1 MEEGLGTIK
10 KTKNNISK
18 IYFNKSN
25 KKNGDFKDDQIEI
38 ILDNKNITPKP
49 IYFNFQEIET
59 KKSFD
64 RIDRLLKHF
73 DTKPEHDD
81 QRKPSEI
88 SNEDETR
95 NIKDTNL
102 NVLENIHLHKDTN
115 RTNRSGYEQYEKKI
129 LDFYDEILLTETET
143 INLLNIPNILN
154 DSEEDKMQVQ
164 KANERY
170 QKLLNNDENNCIN
183 KSMQTLNVFR
193 KNKDVYVSIIN
204 KQNNNSQTNLYELHK
219 LTMRSSTN
227 IPELLHKKFIKY
239 RNNKFKKI
247 MDEYGDF
254 LNINE
259 RIILKKNMWV
269 QVVDKNT
276 VDNKQTTI
284 IPKSFYKSKKN
295 NTSLFNTLF
304 STKNVSRSLSNKSRT
319 FRSKGKFK
327 NMKTMKFLTSSF
339 SEDEYLIK
347 SIIKKKKEQGDDQEG
362 KENKIEDDDD
372 NNLPWKINIK
382 KKMLNKENFVLLLKT
397 LEKCIIQNIYYYE
410 QMVYKNIHLSYI
422 KDLRKNNNIKM
433 FDGENY
439 DVLTNPNINYK
450 KKKTIIRTKIKKNIK
465 KIINFYHIN
474 KYIDN
479 LDILKMPTKCD
490 TNNANI
496 NTIVNPIKKKLR
508 SLPKGKKEIIS
519 KRLMASKLRLKIRNK
534 ARKGID
540 NIKGKDQIIDDNNI
554 NADYKQNKDT
564 DNQKLDEESNY
575 PLLKKNIN
583 DNKTNQW
590 DQGILSIIIN
600 HDNNE
605 DKLEKINTLIADDVF
620 NDNKNTT
627 GINIISNDEKKN
639 NQNLEKPKNYEKKK
653 LSHILKKKKKF
664 MSINGNR
671 IKLKREVKQNDGIYN
686 SMSDNDDMEINI
698 SCLENTYKKENIEAQ
713 YKNNTLY
720 NYKRKEYIKNISI
733 DKLFQFHYKNLEKN
747 VTSIDTN
754 KFYED
759 YITASYSNT
768 LDIGNFQNSKG
779 NIAIFSFINPTYP
792 IKLYN
797 LNTSVMKIKYSN
809 SNPSILVAA
818 LCNGHIYIYDIRNND
833 NNPVLKSTTI
843 KNYDNCFEPIY
854 DISFKNSYTSNS
866 INECVFYSAHENGS
880 VYQWDIQKE
889 LNNKEILYLKNKKN
903 HLYTDLSS
911 IFQNKSLANKPFNS
925 SLTCIDIDN
934 YMQHDEDFIIS
945 NIEKKNSAN
954 NFHKNEK
961 NYNGYSPNNS
971 NINDNNDDNI
981 NNDEVDLLNKN
992 THHSN
997 GEEKR
1002 KDVEDLDFIKSISKE
1017 EELSNHYKNITKNI
1031 IDKKIKPIHSYYY
1044 VGTKNGIIYRCN
1056 SCYHKS
1062 FLNYYYAHFGAVN
1075 KVKINQF
1082 DHDIFL
1088 SAGEDSTVKLW
1099 NKFSNEQITTFKSKN
1114 SYSSIND
1121 ILWLPN
1127 NSTSFFC
1134 CSDDGRVELWDFDFL
1149 SKDPLVIFYPN
1160 VMESSKMISLEM
1172 FNKNDILLCGDNLSN
1187 VFMIKIKNLVNQEYD
1202 NYEQKAKLSNCLK
1215 HLDTYDYF

>member
-10 KTKNNISK
+10 KIKNNISK

-25 KKNGDFKDDQIEI
+25 KKNGDFKDDHIEI

-59 KKSFD
+59 KKTFD

-73 DTKPEHDD
+73 DTKPDHDD
-81 QRKPSEI
+81 QRKNLGI
-88 SNEDETR
+88 SNEEDQSR
-95 NIKDTNL
+95 NVENTNL
-102 NVLENIHLHKDTN
+102 NALENIHLHKDTN
-115 RTNRSGYEQYEKKI
+115 RTNYSEYEQYEKEI
-129 LDFYDEILLTETET
+129 LNFYDEILLTETET

-154 DSEEDKMQVQ
+154 DSEEDKMQAQ
-164 KANERY
+164 KTNERY
-170 QKLLNNDENNCIN
+170 QKLLNNDESNCIN
-183 KSMQTLNVFR
+183 KSMQTLNVFK

-204 KQNNNSQTNLYELHK
+204 KQNNHSQTNLYELHK
-219 LTMRSSTN
+219 LTMRNSSS

-239 RNNKFKKI
+239 RNKKFKKI

-269 QVVDKNT
+269 QVVDKNV

-284 IPKSFYKSKKN
+284 IPKSFYKSKKT
-295 NTSLFNTLF
+295 NTSLFNALF
-304 STKNVSRSLSNKSRT
+304 STKNTSRSLSNKSRT
-319 FRSKGKFK
+319 RSKGKFK

-362 KENKIEDDDD
+362 KENNIEDDD
-372 NNLPWKINIK
+372 NNLPWKINNK
-382 KKMLNKENFVLLLKT
+382 KKMLNKGNFILLLKT

-410 QMVYKNIHLSYI
+410 QMLYKNIHLSYI
-422 KDLRKNNNIKM
+422 KDFRKNNNIKM

-474 KYIDN
+474 KYIDTVEN
-479 LDILKMPTKCD
+479 LKMPTKCD
-490 TNNANI
+490 TSNANI
-496 NTIVNPIKKKLR
+496 NIIVNPIKKKLR
-508 SLPKGKKEIIS
+508 FLPKGKKGIIS
-519 KRLMASKLRLKIRNK
+519 KRIMASNLRLKIRNK
-534 ARKGID
+534 ARKRTEQ
-540 NIKGKDQIIDDNNI
+540 IKDKDQIIDNNNI
-554 NADYKQNKDT
+554 NADYKPQNKDIN
-564 DNQKLDEESNY
+564 NQKPNEETTDS
-575 PLLKKNIN
+575 LLKKNKN
-583 DNKTNQW
+583 DDKTNQW
-590 DQGILSIIIN
+590 DQEILSIIIN

-605 DKLEKINTLIADDVF
+605 DKLKKISTLIADDVF
-620 NDNKNTT
+620 KDNNNTGVNT
-627 GINIISNDEKKN
+627 ISNDETKKDP
-639 NQNLEKPKNYEKKK
+639 NLEKPKNYEKKK
-653 LSHILKKKKKF
+653 LSHLLKKKKKF

-671 IKLKREVKQNDGIYN
+671 IKIKREVKQNDCLYN

-698 SCLENTYKKENIEAQ
+698 SSLENTYKKENIEAQ

-720 NYKRKEYIKNISI
+720 SYKRKEYIKNISI

-809 SNPSILVAA
+809 NNPSILVAA
-818 LCNGHIYIYDIRNND
+818 LCNGHINIYDIRNND
-833 NNPVLKSTTI
+833 NNPVLKSTMI
-843 KNYDNCFEPIY
+843 KNYDNSFEPIY

-866 INECVFYSAHENGS
+866 INECVFYSAHESGS

-971 NINDNNDDNI
+971 NINDNNDDNT
-981 NNDEVDLLNKN
+981 NNEEIDLLNN
-992 THHSN
+992 NSHHLN
-997 GEEKR
+997 GTEKH
-1002 KDVEDLDFIKSISKE
+1002 KDVEDLDFVKSISKE

-1031 IDKKIKPIHSYYY
+1031 IDKTIKPIHSYYY

-1062 FLNYYYAHFGAVN
+1062 FLNYYYAHFGSVN
-1075 KVKINQF
+1075 KIKINLF

-1099 NKFSNEQITTFKSKN
+1099 NKFSNKPITTFKSKN

-1134 CSDDGRVELWDFDFL
+1134 CSDDGRVELWDFDFF

-1160 VMESSKMISLEM
+1160 GMESSKMISLEM

-1187 VFMIKIKNLVNQEYD
+1187 VFMIKIKNLVDREYD
-1202 NYEQKAKLSNCLK
+1202 NYEQKAKLTNCLK

>member
-10 KTKNNISK
+10 KIKNNISK

-25 KKNGDFKDDQIEI
+25 KKNGDFKDDHIEI

-64 RIDRLLKHF
+64 RIDQLLKHF
-73 DTKPEHDD
+73 DTKPDHDD
-81 QRKPSEI
+81 QKKNLGI
-88 SNEDETR
+88 SNEEDPSR
-95 NIKDTNL
+95 NIKNTNL
-102 NVLENIHLHKDTN
+102 NTLENIHLHKDTN
-115 RTNRSGYEQYEKKI
+115 RTNYSEYEQYEKEI
-129 LDFYDEILLTETET
+129 LNFYDEILLTETET
-143 INLLNIPNILN
+143 INLLNIPNILK
-154 DSEEDKMQVQ
+154 DSEEDKMQAQ
-164 KANERY
+164 KTNERY
-170 QKLLNNDENNCIN
+170 EKLLSNDESNCIN
-183 KSMQTLNVFR
+183 KSMQTLNVFK

-204 KQNNNSQTNLYELHK
+204 KQNNYSQTNLYELHK
-219 LTMRSSTN
+219 LTMRNSSN

-239 RNNKFKKI
+239 RNKKFKKI

-269 QVVDKNT
+269 QVVDKNV

-284 IPKSFYKSKKN
+284 IPKSFYKSKKT
-295 NTSLFNTLF
+295 NTSLFNALF
-304 STKNVSRSLSNKSRT
+304 STKNTSRSSSNKSRT

-362 KENKIEDDDD
+362 QENNIEDDD
-372 NNLPWKINIK
+372 NNLPWKINNK
-382 KKMLNKENFVLLLKT
+382 KKMLNKENFILLLKA

-410 QMVYKNIHLSYI
+410 QMLYKNIHLSYI
-422 KDLRKNNNIKM
+422 KDFRKNNSIKM

-465 KIINFYHIN
+465 KIINFYQIN
-474 KYIDN
+474 KYIDTVEN
-479 LDILKMPTKCD
+479 FKIPTKCD
-490 TNNANI
+490 TSNANI

-508 SLPKGKKEIIS
+508 SLPKGKKGIIS
-519 KRLMASKLRLKIRNK
+519 KRIMASKLRLKIRNK
-534 ARKGID
+534 ARKRARQ
-540 NIKGKDQIIDDNNI
+540 IKDKDQIIDDSNI
-554 NADYKQNKDT
+554 NNDYKLQNKGT
-564 DNQKLDEESNY
+564 NNRKLGEESTDS
-575 PLLKKNIN
+575 LLKKNTN
-583 DNKTNQW
+583 DDKTNQW
-590 DQGILSIIIN
+590 DQEILSIIIN

-605 DKLEKINTLIADDVF
+605 DKLKKISTLIADDVF
-620 NDNKNTT
+620 KDNNTGVNT
-627 GINIISNDEKKN
+627 ISNDETKN
-639 NQNLEKPKNYEKKK
+639 DQNFEKPKNYEKKK

-671 IKLKREVKQNDGIYN
+671 IKIKREVKQNDCIYN

-698 SCLENTYKKENIEAQ
+698 SCLESTYKKENIETQ

-720 NYKRKEYIKNISI
+720 NHKRKEYIKNISI

-747 VTSIDTN
+747 VTSIETN

-797 LNTSVMKIKYSN
+797 LNTSVMKVKYSN
-809 SNPSILVAA
+809 NNPSILVAA
-818 LCNGHIYIYDIRNND
+818 LCNGHINIYDIRNND
-833 NNPVLKSTTI
+833 NNPVLKSTMI

-911 IFQNKSLANKPFNS
+911 IFQNKGLASKPFNS

-971 NINDNNDDNI
+971 NIIDNNDDNT
-981 NNDEVDLLNKN
+981 NNEEIDLLNKN
-992 THHSN
+992 SHHLN
-997 GEEKR
+997 GTEKY
-1002 KDVEDLDFIKSISKE
+1002 KDVEDLDFVKSISKE

-1031 IDKKIKPIHSYYY
+1031 IDKTIKPIHSYYY

-1062 FLNYYYAHFGAVN
+1062 FLNYYYAHFGSVN
-1075 KVKINQF
+1075 RIKINQF

-1099 NKFSNEQITTFKSKN
+1099 NKFSNKQITTFKSKN

-1187 VFMIKIKNLVNQEYD
+1187 VFMIKIKNLVDREYD
-1202 NYEQKAKLSNCLK
+1202 NYEQKAKLANCLK

>member
-10 KTKNNISK
+10 KIKNNISK

-25 KKNGDFKDDQIEI
+25 KKNGDFKDDHIEI

-64 RIDRLLKHF
+64 RIDQLLKHF
-73 DTKPEHDD
+73 DTKPDHDD
-81 QRKPSEI
+81 QRKNLGI
-88 SNEDETR
+88 SNEEDPSK
-95 NIKDTNL
+95 NIKNTNL
-102 NVLENIHLHKDTN
+102 NALENTHLHKDTN
-115 RTNRSGYEQYEKKI
+115 RTNYSEYEQYEKEI
-129 LDFYDEILLTETET
+129 LNFYDEILLTETET

-154 DSEEDKMQVQ
+154 DSEEDKMQAQ
-164 KANERY
+164 KTNERY
-170 QKLLNNDENNCIN
+170 EKLLSNDESNCVN
-183 KSMQTLNVFR
+183 KSMQTLNVFK

-204 KQNNNSQTNLYELHK
+204 KQNNYSQTNLYELHK
-219 LTMRSSTN
+219 LTMRNSSN

-239 RNNKFKKI
+239 RNKKFKKI

-254 LNINE
+254 LSINE

-269 QVVDKNT
+269 QVVDKNV

-284 IPKSFYKSKKN
+284 IPKSFYKSKKT
-295 NTSLFNTLF
+295 NTSLFNALF
-304 STKNVSRSLSNKSRT
+304 SSKNTSRSLSNKSRT
-319 FRSKGKFK
+319 YRSKGKFK

-362 KENKIEDDDD
+362 QENNIEDDD
-372 NNLPWKINIK
+372 NNLPWKINNK
-382 KKMLNKENFVLLLKT
+382 KKMLNKENFILLLKT

-410 QMVYKNIHLSYI
+410 QMLYKNIHLSYI
-422 KDLRKNNNIKM
+422 KDFRKNNSIKM

-465 KIINFYHIN
+465 KIINFYQIN
-474 KYIDN
+474 KYIDTVEN
-479 LDILKMPTKCD
+479 LKIPTKCD
-490 TNNANI
+490 TSNANI
-496 NTIVNPIKKKLR
+496 NTIVNPIKKKLH
-508 SLPKGKKEIIS
+508 SLPKGKKGIIS
-519 KRLMASKLRLKIRNK
+519 KRIIANKLRLKIRNK
-534 ARKGID
+534 ARKRTEQ
-540 NIKGKDQIIDDNNI
+540 IKDKDKIIDDSSI
-554 NADYKQNKDT
+554 NDDYKLQNKGIN
-564 DNQKLDEESNY
+564 NQKPDEENTDS
-575 PLLKKNIN
+575 LLKKNAN
-583 DNKTNQW
+583 DDKTNQW
-590 DQGILSIIIN
+590 DQEILSIIIN

-605 DKLEKINTLIADDVF
+605 DKLKKISTLIADDVF
-620 NDNKNTT
+620 KDNNTGVNT
-627 GINIISNDEKKN
+627 ISNDETKN
-639 NQNLEKPKNYEKKK
+639 DQNFEKPKNYEKKK

-671 IKLKREVKQNDGIYN
+671 IKIKSEVKQNDCIYN
-686 SMSDNDDMEINI
+686 NMSDNDDMEINI
-698 SCLENTYKKENIEAQ
+698 SCLESTYKKENIEAQ

-720 NYKRKEYIKNISI
+720 NCKRKEYIKNISI

-809 SNPSILVAA
+809 NNPSILVAA
-818 LCNGHIYIYDIRNND
+818 LCNGHINIYDIRNND
-833 NNPVLKSTTI
+833 NNPVLKSTMI

-911 IFQNKSLANKPFNS
+911 IFQNKGLASKPFNS
-925 SLTCIDIDN
+925 SLRCIDIDN

-945 NIEKKNSAN
+945 NIEKKKSAN

-961 NYNGYSPNNS
+961 NYNEYSPNNS
-971 NINDNNDDNI
+971 NINDNNDDNT
-981 NNDEVDLLNKN
+981 NNEEIDLLNKN
-992 THHSN
+992 SHDLN
-997 GEEKR
+997 GTEKY
-1002 KDVEDLDFIKSISKE
+1002 KDVEDLDFVKSISKE

-1031 IDKKIKPIHSYYY
+1031 IDKTIKPIHSYYY

-1062 FLNYYYAHFGAVN
+1062 FLNYYYAHFGSVN
-1075 KVKINQF
+1075 RIKINQF

-1099 NKFSNEQITTFKSKN
+1099 NKFSNKQITTFKSKN

-1187 VFMIKIKNLVNQEYD
+1187 VFMIKIKNLVDREYD
-1202 NYEQKAKLSNCLK
+1202 NYEQKAKLANCLK

>member
-10 KTKNNISK
+10 KIKNNISK

-25 KKNGDFKDDQIEI
+25 KKNGDFKDDHIEI

-64 RIDRLLKHF
+64 RIDQLLKHF
-73 DTKPEHDD
+73 DTKPDHDD
-81 QRKPSEI
+81 QKKNLGI
-88 SNEDETR
+88 SNEEDPSR
-95 NIKDTNL
+95 NIKNTNL
-102 NVLENIHLHKDTN
+102 NTLENIHLHKDTN
-115 RTNRSGYEQYEKKI
+115 RTNYSEYEQYEKEI
-129 LDFYDEILLTETET
+129 LNFYDEILLTETET
-143 INLLNIPNILN
+143 INLLNIPNILK
-154 DSEEDKMQVQ
+154 DSEEDKMQAQ
-164 KANERY
+164 KTNERY
-170 QKLLNNDENNCIN
+170 EKLLSNDESNCIN
-183 KSMQTLNVFR
+183 KSMQTLNVFK

-204 KQNNNSQTNLYELHK
+204 KQNNYSQTNLYELHK
-219 LTMRSSTN
+219 
-227 IPELLHKKFIKY
+227 PELLHKKFIKY
-239 RNNKFKKI
+239 RNKKFKKI

-269 QVVDKNT
+269 QVVDKNV

-284 IPKSFYKSKKN
+284 IPKSFYKSKKT
-295 NTSLFNTLF
+295 NTSLFNALF
-304 STKNVSRSLSNKSRT
+304 STKNTSRSLSNKSRT

-362 KENKIEDDDD
+362 QENNIEDDD
-372 NNLPWKINIK
+372 NNLPWKINNK
-382 KKMLNKENFVLLLKT
+382 KKMLNKENFILLLKA

-410 QMVYKNIHLSYI
+410 QMLYKNIHLSYI
-422 KDLRKNNNIKM
+422 QDFRKNNNIKM

-465 KIINFYHIN
+465 KIINFYQIN
-474 KYIDN
+474 KYIDTVEN
-479 LDILKMPTKCD
+479 LKIPTKCD
-490 TNNANI
+490 TSNANI

-508 SLPKGKKEIIS
+508 SLPKGKRGIIS
-519 KRLMASKLRLKIRNK
+519 NRIMASKLRLKIRNK
-534 ARKGID
+534 ARKRARQ
-540 NIKGKDQIIDDNNI
+540 IKDKDQIIDDSNI
-554 NADYKQNKDT
+554 NNDYKLQDKGIN
-564 DNQKLDEESNY
+564 NQKPDEESTDS
-575 PLLKKNIN
+575 LLKNNTN

-590 DQGILSIIIN
+590 DQEILSIIIN

-605 DKLEKINTLIADDVF
+605 DKLKKISTLIADDVF
-620 NDNKNTT
+620 KDNNKGVNT
-627 GINIISNDEKKN
+627 ISNDETKN
-639 NQNLEKPKNYEKKK
+639 DQNFEKPKNYEKKK

-671 IKLKREVKQNDGIYN
+671 IKIKREVKQNDCIYN

-698 SCLENTYKKENIEAQ
+698 SCLESTYKKENIETQ

-720 NYKRKEYIKNISI
+720 NHKRKEYIKNISI
-733 DKLFQFHYKNLEKN
+733 DKLFQFNYKNLEKN
-747 VTSIDTN
+747 VTSIETN

-797 LNTSVMKIKYSN
+797 LNTSVMKVKYSN
-809 SNPSILVAA
+809 NNPSILVAA
-818 LCNGHIYIYDIRNND
+818 LCNGHINIYDIRNND
-833 NNPVLKSTTI
+833 NNPVLKSTMI

-911 IFQNKSLANKPFNS
+911 IFQNKSLASKPFNS

-971 NINDNNDDNI
+971 NINDNNDDNT
-981 NNDEVDLLNKN
+981 NNEEIDLLNKN
-992 THHSN
+992 NHHLN
-997 GEEKR
+997 GTEKY
-1002 KDVEDLDFIKSISKE
+1002 KDVEDLDFVKSISKE

-1031 IDKKIKPIHSYYY
+1031 IDKTIKPIHSYYY

-1062 FLNYYYAHFGAVN
+1062 FLNYYYAHFGSVN
-1075 KVKINQF
+1075 RIKINQF

-1099 NKFSNEQITTFKSKN
+1099 NKFSNKQITTFKSKN

-1187 VFMIKIKNLVNQEYD
+1187 VFMIKIKNLVDREYD
-1202 NYEQKAKLSNCLK
+1202 NYEQKAKLANCLK

>member
-10 KTKNNISK
+10 KIKNNISK

-25 KKNGDFKDDQIEI
+25 KKNGDFKDDHIEI

-64 RIDRLLKHF
+64 RIDQLLKHF
-73 DTKPEHDD
+73 DTKPDHDD
-81 QRKPSEI
+81 QKKNLGI
-88 SNEDETR
+88 SNEEDPSR
-95 NIKDTNL
+95 NIKNTNL
-102 NVLENIHLHKDTN
+102 NTLENIHLHKDTN
-115 RTNRSGYEQYEKKI
+115 RTNYSEYEQYEKEI
-129 LDFYDEILLTETET
+129 LNFYDEILLTETET
-143 INLLNIPNILN
+143 INLLNIPNILK
-154 DSEEDKMQVQ
+154 DSEEDKMQAQ
-164 KANERY
+164 KTNERY
-170 QKLLNNDENNCIN
+170 EKLLSNDESNCIN
-183 KSMQTLNVFR
+183 KSMQTLNVFK

-204 KQNNNSQTNLYELHK
+204 KQNNSSQTNLYELHK
-219 LTMRSSTN
+219 LTMRNSSN

-239 RNNKFKKI
+239 RNKKFKKI

-269 QVVDKNT
+269 QVVDKNV

-284 IPKSFYKSKKN
+284 IPKSFYKSKKTS
-295 NTSLFNTLF
+295 TSLFNALF
-304 STKNVSRSLSNKSRT
+304 STKNTSRSLSNKSRT

-362 KENKIEDDDD
+362 QENNIEDDD
-372 NNLPWKINIK
+372 NNLPWKINNK
-382 KKMLNKENFVLLLKT
+382 KKMLNKENFILLLKA

-410 QMVYKNIHLSYI
+410 QMLYKNIHLSYI
-422 KDLRKNNNIKM
+422 QDFRKNNNIKM

-465 KIINFYHIN
+465 KIINFYQIN
-474 KYIDN
+474 KYIDTVEN
-479 LDILKMPTKCD
+479 LKIPTKCD
-490 TNNANI
+490 TSNANI

-508 SLPKGKKEIIS
+508 SLPKGKRGIIS
-519 KRLMASKLRLKIRNK
+519 KRIMASKLRLKIRNK
-534 ARKGID
+534 ARKRARQ
-540 NIKGKDQIIDDNNI
+540 IKDKDQIIDDSNI
-554 NADYKQNKDT
+554 NNDYKLQNKSIN
-564 DNQKLDEESNY
+564 NQKPDEESTDS
-575 PLLKKNIN
+575 LLKNNTN

-590 DQGILSIIIN
+590 DQEILSIIIN

-605 DKLEKINTLIADDVF
+605 DKLKKISTLIADDVF
-620 NDNKNTT
+620 KDNNKGVNT
-627 GINIISNDEKKN
+627 ISNDETKN
-639 NQNLEKPKNYEKKK
+639 DQNFEKPKNYEKKK

-671 IKLKREVKQNDGIYN
+671 IKIKREVKQNDCIYN

-698 SCLENTYKKENIEAQ
+698 SCLESTYKKENIETQ

-720 NYKRKEYIKNISI
+720 NHKRKEYIKNISI

-747 VTSIDTN
+747 VTSIETN

-797 LNTSVMKIKYSN
+797 LNTSVMKVKYSN
-809 SNPSILVAA
+809 NNPSILVAA
-818 LCNGHIYIYDIRNND
+818 LCNGHINIYDIRNND
-833 NNPVLKSTTI
+833 NNPVLKSTMI

-911 IFQNKSLANKPFNS
+911 IFQNKSLASKPFNS

-971 NINDNNDDNI
+971 NINDNNDDNT
-981 NNDEVDLLNKN
+981 NNEEIDLLNKN
-992 THHSN
+992 NHHLN
-997 GEEKR
+997 GTEKY
-1002 KDVEDLDFIKSISKE
+1002 KDVEDLDFVKSISKE

-1031 IDKKIKPIHSYYY
+1031 IDKTIKPIHSYYY

-1062 FLNYYYAHFGAVN
+1062 FLNYYYAHFGSVN
-1075 KVKINQF
+1075 RIKINQF

-1099 NKFSNEQITTFKSKN
+1099 NKFSNKQITTFKSKN

-1187 VFMIKIKNLVNQEYD
+1187 VFMIKIKNLVDREYD
-1202 NYEQKAKLSNCLK
+1202 NYEQKAKLANCLK

>member
-10 KTKNNISK
+10 KIKNNISK

-25 KKNGDFKDDQIEI
+25 KKNGDFKDDHIEI

-64 RIDRLLKHF
+64 RIDQLLKHF
-73 DTKPEHDD
+73 DTKPDHDE
-81 QRKPSEI
+81 QRKNLEI
-88 SNEDETR
+88 SNEDDQSR
-95 NIKDTNL
+95 NIKNANL
-102 NVLENIHLHKDTN
+102 NGFENLHLHKDTN
-115 RTNRSGYEQYEKKI
+115 RTNYSEYEQYEKEI
-129 LDFYDEILLTETET
+129 LNFYDEILLTETET
-143 INLLNIPNILN
+143 INLLNIPNILK
-154 DSEEDKMQVQ
+154 DSEEDKMQAQ
-164 KANERY
+164 KTNEKY
-170 QKLLNNDENNCIN
+170 EKLLSNDESNCIN
-183 KSMQTLNVFR
+183 KSMQTLNVFK

-204 KQNNNSQTNLYELHK
+204 KQNNYSQTNLYELHK
-219 LTMRSSTN
+219 LTMRNSSN
-227 IPELLHKKFIKY
+227 IPEFLHKKFIKY
-239 RNNKFKKI
+239 RNKKFKKI

-269 QVVDKNT
+269 QVVDKNV

-284 IPKSFYKSKKN
+284 IPKSFYKSKKT

-304 STKNVSRSLSNKSRT
+304 STKNTSRSLSNKSRT
-319 FRSKGKFK
+319 SRSKGKFK

-347 SIIKKKKEQGDDQEG
+347 SIIKKKKEQGDDQDG
-362 KENKIEDDDD
+362 QENNIEDDD
-372 NNLPWKINIK
+372 NNLPWKINNK
-382 KKMLNKENFVLLLKT
+382 KKMLNKENFILLLKT

-410 QMVYKNIHLSYI
+410 QMLYKNIHLSYI
-422 KDLRKNNNIKM
+422 KDFRKNNNIKM

-439 DVLTNPNINYK
+439 DVLTNLNINYK

-465 KIINFYHIN
+465 KIINFYQIN
-474 KYIDN
+474 KYIDTVEN
-479 LDILKMPTKCD
+479 FKIPAKCD
-490 TNNANI
+490 PSNENI

-508 SLPKGKKEIIS
+508 SLPKGKKGIIS
-519 KRLMASKLRLKIRNK
+519 KRIMASKLRFKIRNK
-534 ARKGID
+534 ARKRTEQ
-540 NIKGKDQIIDDNNI
+540 IKDKDQIIDDTNI
-554 NADYKQNKDT
+554 NGDYKLQNKGINDQ
-564 DNQKLDEESNY
+564 NPDEESTNSI
-575 PLLKKNIN
+575 LKKKAN
-583 DNKTNQW
+583 DDKTNEW
-590 DQGILSIIIN
+590 DQEILSIIIN
-600 HDNNE
+600 HNNNE
-605 DKLEKINTLIADDVF
+605 DKLKKISMLIEDDVF
-620 NDNKNTT
+620 KDNNTGVNT
-627 GINIISNDEKKN
+627 ISNDETKN
-639 NQNLEKPKNYEKKK
+639 DQNFEKPKNYEKKK

-671 IKLKREVKQNDGIYN
+671 IKIKREVKQNYCIYN

-698 SCLENTYKKENIEAQ
+698 SCLENAYKKENIETQ

-797 LNTSVMKIKYSN
+797 LNTSVMKVKYSN

-818 LCNGHIYIYDIRNND
+818 LCNGHINIYDIRNND
-833 NNPVLKSTTI
+833 NNPVLKSTMI

-911 IFQNKSLANKPFNS
+911 IFQNKSLASKPFNS

-945 NIEKKNSAN
+945 NIEKKNSTN

-961 NYNGYSPNNS
+961 NDNGYNPNNS
-971 NINDNNDDNI
+971 NINNNNDDNTNKEEI
-981 NNDEVDLLNKN
+981 DLSNNNIHHLND
-992 THHSN
+992 T
-997 GEEKR
+997 EKY
-1002 KDVEDLDFIKSISKE
+1002 KDVEDLDFVKSISKE

-1031 IDKKIKPIHSYYY
+1031 IDKTIKPIHSYYY

-1056 SCYHKS
+1056 SCYQKS
-1062 FLNYYYAHFGAVN
+1062 FLNYYYAHFGSVN
-1075 KVKINQF
+1075 RIKINQF

-1099 NKFSNEQITTFKSKN
+1099 NKFSNKQITTFKSKN

-1127 NSTSFFC
+1127 NSTSFFS

-1187 VFMIKIKNLVNQEYD
+1187 VFMIKIMNLVDQEYD
-1202 NYEQKAKLSNCLK
+1202 NYEQKAKLANCLK